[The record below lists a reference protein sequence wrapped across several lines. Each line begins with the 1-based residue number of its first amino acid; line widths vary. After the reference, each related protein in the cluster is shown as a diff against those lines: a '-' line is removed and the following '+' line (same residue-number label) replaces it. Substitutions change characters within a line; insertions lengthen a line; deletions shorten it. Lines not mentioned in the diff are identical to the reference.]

1 VPKASR
7 DPIPTNNLN
16 VSETLAR
23 PAIWVL
29 RKIISLW
36 VRTTA
41 LPPDAAQR
49 LTGRGLALCYVL
61 ERQSLSDLLVLQET
75 CVRQG
80 LPRPGRRLSVGSVS
94 ELRSVF
100 YLERS
105 AGFCG
110 TRVDRRAPAQLTRL
124 VTAATLDPV
133 IDLDVV
139 PVSIY
144 WGRAPQKE
152 RSWWRLLLSEDVAL
166 AGRCR
171 KFLNVVFNGRNTL
184 VHFGEPL
191 SLRAIL
197 NEGLDRSRAVRR
209 ISRTLRAHFREQ
221 RTATIG
227 PDLSHWRTI
236 VAQVLATR
244 AVRAAV
250 AQEMQEKNLTR
261 REALLLAKRYAD
273 EIAANYSHAFITVL
287 ARLLS
292 RLWNRLYDGVELH
305 HEEILSEVAQGNEL
319 VFVPCHRSHMDYLL
333 LSYIIYVTGFPV
345 PHIAAGVNLNM
356 PVIGRFLRKG
366 GAFFIR
372 RSFKGNS
379 LYPVVFMKYLGAM
392 MARGHSLEYFVE
404 GGRSRTGRLLDP
416 KTGMLSMTV
425 RSFLRDPVRP
435 VVFIPVYFG
444 YERLVEGQTYIDEL
458 SGRPKE
464 KESVLGLLKTL
475 PQLRR
480 KFGKVHVSLG
490 DPIALDEILRTHN
503 ASWDGVAVSDDSRPA
518 WLNSV
523 VDDLARRVVVG
534 INATAAVNAT
544 NLLAMALLGT
554 PRQAMLERDLIRQLD
569 LYRSLLTAER
579 YSTRITVT
587 DLDGDAIVRHGEA
600 MQVIE
605 RRRHELGDIIHM
617 SEENAILQT
626 YFRNN
631 VLHLFAMPSLIAC
644 CFVNNSLM
652 RTDDILRLAWR
663 IYPYVADELFLRWRE
678 DEVAGVVHHILAVFS
693 AQALLDRSAD
703 GTEWRRPPPMAAEAM
718 QLSVL
723 AQATIPIVE
732 RYYLVVALL
741 AQAGSG
747 ALSQET
753 LEKRCQLLAQR
764 ISMLYE
770 LNAPEFF
777 DPALFS
783 SFIDQ
788 MRKRGVLQVAPDNRL
803 LFNEVLLGVAGDAQL
818 VLSEQIRHSILQV
831 THA

>member
-1 VPKASR
+1 LS
-7 DPIPTNNLN
+7 
-16 VSETLAR
+16 VSETIAR

-29 RKIISLW
+29 RQLISLW
-36 VRTTA
+36 VRTTV

-49 LTGRGLALCYVL
+49 LKGRGRALCYVL
-61 ERQSLSDLLVLQET
+61 ERQSLSDLLVVQDT

-80 LPRPGRRLSVGSVS
+80 LPQAGEPLAVGSAI
-94 ELRSVF
+94 EARSVF
-100 YLERS
+100 PLERP
-105 AGFCG
+105 AGFCA
-110 TRVDRRAPAQLTRL
+110 TRIDRRTPAVLTQV
-124 VTAATLDPV
+124 VTGASLDPTV
-133 IDLDVV
+133 DLDFV

-152 RSWWRLLLSEDVAL
+152 RSWWRLLLSENVVL
-166 AGRCR
+166 AGRFR

-184 VHFGEPL
+184 IHFGEPL
-191 SLRAIL
+191 SLRAVL

-221 RTATIG
+221 RVATIG
-227 PDLSHWRTI
+227 PDLSHWRRV

-250 AQEMQEKNLTR
+250 AQEMKEKNLSR
-261 REALLLAKRYAD
+261 REALLLARRYAD
-273 EIAANYSHAFITVL
+273 EIAANYSHAFVTVM
-287 ARLLS
+287 AGVLS
-292 RLWNRLYDGVELH
+292 RLWNRVYDGVELH
-305 HEEILSEVAQGNEL
+305 HEQVLRDVAPGNEL

-356 PVIGRFLRKG
+356 PVLGRFLRKG

-372 RSFKGNS
+372 RTFKGNS

-416 KTGMLSMTV
+416 RTGMLSMTV

-435 VVFIPVYFG
+435 VIFLPVYFG

-490 DPIALDEILRTHN
+490 DPIPLDEILRTHN
-503 ASWDGVAVSDDSRPA
+503 ASWDGVAMTDDSRPA
-518 WLNSV
+518 WLSSA
-523 VDDLARRVVVG
+523 VDDLAHRIVVG
-534 INATAAVNAT
+534 INAAAAVNNV
-544 NLLAMALLGT
+544 NLLAMALLAT

-569 LYRSLLTAER
+569 LYKALLTAER
-579 YSTRITVT
+579 YSPRITVT
-587 DLDGDAIVRHGEA
+587 ELDGAAIVRHCEA

-605 RRRHELGDIIHM
+605 RRPHALGDIIRM
-617 SEENAILQT
+617 TEENAILQT

-631 VLHLFAMPSLIAC
+631 VLHLFAMPSLMAC
-644 CFVNNSLM
+644 CFLNNPVM
-652 RTDDILRLAWR
+652 RTEDILRLAWR

-678 DEVAGVVHHILAVFS
+678 DEVPMVVHRILAVL
-693 AQALLDRSAD
+693 AQQGLLDRGAD
-703 GTEWRRPPPMAAEAM
+703 GTEWRRRPPMMAEAM

-723 AQATIPIVE
+723 AQATVPIIE

-747 ALSQET
+747 VLSQEA
-753 LEKRCQLLAQR
+753 LEKRCRLLAQR

-770 LNAPEFF
+770 LSAPEFF
-777 DPALFS
+777 DAALFS
-783 SFIDQ
+783 SFVDRL
-788 MRKRGVLQVAPDNRL
+788 RKRGVLQVGPDNRL
-803 LFNEVLLGVAGDAQL
+803 LFNEVLLGVASDAQL

>member
-1 VPKASR
+1 MPKASR
-7 DPIPTNNLN
+7 VPTPTNNLN
-16 VSETLAR
+16 ITETLAR
-23 PAIWVL
+23 PAIWVM
-29 RKIISLW
+29 RKLIALW
-36 VRTTA
+36 VRTTV
-41 LPPDAAQR
+41 LPPDAAER
-49 LTGRGLALCYVL
+49 LTGRDVPLCYVL

-75 CVRQG
+75 CVRQR
-80 LPRPGRRLSVGSVS
+80 LPRPSRRLNVGGVS
-94 ELRSVF
+94 ERHSAF

-110 TRVDRRAPAQLTRL
+110 TRVDRRAPALLTQL
-124 VTAATLDPV
+124 VNAATLDPGV
-133 IDLDVV
+133 DLEIV

-166 AGRCR
+166 AGRFR

-184 VHFGEPL
+184 VHYGDPL

-197 NEGLDRSRAVRR
+197 NEGLDRSRSVRR
-209 ISRTLRAHFREQ
+209 ISRTLRTYFRDQ
-221 RTATIG
+221 RIATIG

-250 AQEMQEKNLTR
+250 AAEMVDKDLTR

-287 ARLLS
+287 AGVLS
-292 RLWNRLYDGVELH
+292 RLWNRVYDGVVLH
-305 HEEILSEVAQGNEL
+305 HEQVLRDVAQGNEV

-356 PVIGRFLRKG
+356 PVLGRFLRKG

-372 RSFKGNS
+372 RTFKGNS

-392 MARGHSLEYFVE
+392 MARGHSLEYFIE
-404 GGRSRTGRLLDP
+404 GGRSRTGRLMDP

-425 RSFLRDPVRP
+425 RSFLRDPQRP
-435 VVFIPVYFG
+435 VVFVPVYFG

-464 KESVLGLLKTL
+464 KESVLGLLRTL

-480 KFGKVHVSLG
+480 KFGQVHVSLG
-490 DPIALDEILRTHN
+490 DPIALEGILRTHN
-503 ASWDGVAVSDDSRPA
+503 PAWDGKAAGDDSRPT
-518 WLNSV
+518 WLNAA
-523 VDDLARRVVVG
+523 VDDLARRIVIG
-534 INATAAVNAT
+534 INAAAAVNNV
-544 NLLAMALLGT
+544 NLLATVLLGM
-554 PRQAMLERDLIRQLD
+554 PRQAMLERDLVRQLD
-569 LYRSLLTAER
+569 LYRALLMAER
-579 YSTRITVT
+579 YSARITVT
-587 DLDGDAIVRHGEA
+587 ELDGAAIVRHGEA
-600 MQVIE
+600 MQVIA
-605 RRRHELGDIIHM
+605 RQPHALGDIIHM

-644 CFVNNSLM
+644 CFLNNAAM

-678 DEVAGVVHHILAVFS
+678 DEVAAVVHRILAVFQQQS
-693 AQALLDRSAD
+693 LLDRNAD
-703 GTEWRRPPPMAAEAM
+703 GTEWHRRPPMAEEAM

-753 LEKRCQLLAQR
+753 LVKRCQLLAQR

-783 SFIDQ
+783 SFVDLL
-788 MRKRGVLQVAPDNRL
+788 RRRGVLQVGPDNRL
-803 LFNEVLLGVAGDAQL
+803 LFNEVLLSVASDAQL
-818 VLSEQIRHSILQV
+818 VLSEQMRHSILQV
-831 THA
+831 TQA

>member
-1 VPKASR
+1 MS
-7 DPIPTNNLN
+7 I
-16 VSETLAR
+16 SETLAR
-23 PAIWVL
+23 PAIWLL

-36 VRTTA
+36 VRSTA
-41 LPPDAAQR
+41 LPPDIGQR
-49 LTGRGLALCYVL
+49 LSGRLGSVCYVL
-61 ERQSLSDLLVLQET
+61 ERQSLSDFLVLQDT

-80 LPRPGRRLSVGSVS
+80 LPRPSPRLAVGSVS
-94 ELRSVF
+94 QRRSMC

-105 AGFCG
+105 AGWCA
-110 TRVDRRAPAQLTRL
+110 TRVDRRVPALLTHL
-124 VTAATLDPV
+124 VAAARAEPG
-133 IDLDVV
+133 IDLDIV
-139 PVSIY
+139 PVSIF

-152 RSWWRLLLSEDVAL
+152 RSWWRLLLSEDIAL

-171 KFLNVVFNGRNTL
+171 KFLNVIFNGRNTL

-191 SLRAIL
+191 TLRSFI
-197 NEGLDRSRAVRR
+197 NEELDEPRTVRR
-209 ISRTLRAHFREQ
+209 ISRTLRGLFREQ
-221 RTATIG
+221 RAATIG
-227 PDLSHWRTI
+227 PDLSHRRTI
-236 VAQVLATR
+236 VTHVLATR
-244 AVRAAV
+244 AVRVAV
-250 AQEMQEKNLTR
+250 AQEMKERNLTR

-273 EIAANYSHAFITVL
+273 EIAANYSHAFVTVME
-287 ARLLS
+287 RLLS

-305 HEEILSEVAQGNEL
+305 HEQVLQEVAPRNE
-319 VFVPCHRSHMDYLL
+319 VVYVPCHRSHMDYLL
-333 LSYIIYVTGFPV
+333 LSYIIYVTGFPA

-372 RSFKGNS
+372 RTFKGNS
-379 LYPVVFMKYLGAM
+379 LYPIVFMKYLGVM
-392 MARGHSLEYFVE
+392 MARGHSLEYFIE

-444 YERLVEGQTYIDEL
+444 YERLVEGETYVDEL

-475 PQLRR
+475 PRLKR

-490 DPIALDEILRTHN
+490 DPIALDAMLGAHN
-503 ASWDGVAVSDDSRPA
+503 ASWRTSALTEDSRPT
-518 WLNSV
+518 WLNAA
-523 VDDLARRVVVG
+523 VDDLARRIIVS
-534 INATAAVNAT
+534 INAAAAVNAV
-544 NLLAMALLGT
+544 NLLAMALLAT

-569 LYRSLLTAER
+569 LYRALLRAEP
-579 YSTRITVT
+579 YSARITVT
-587 DLDGDAIVRHGEA
+587 ELQGAAIVRHGEA

-605 RRRHELGDIIHM
+605 RQAHALGDIIHM
-617 SEENAILQT
+617 SEENAVLQT

-644 CFVNNSLM
+644 CFLNNPVM
-652 RTDDILRLAWR
+652 RTADILRLAGR
-663 IYPYVADELFLRWRE
+663 IYPYVADELFLRWSE
-678 DEVAGVVHHILAVFS
+678 EQLPDVVHRMLEFFA
-693 AQALLDRSAD
+693 ADRLIERADD
-703 GTEWRRPPPMAAEAM
+703 GTEWRRRPPMTPEAM

-723 AQATIPIVE
+723 AQATVPIVE
-732 RYYLVVALL
+732 RYYLAIALL

-764 ISMLYE
+764 MSMLYE

-783 SFIDQ
+783 SFIDRL
-788 MRKRGVLQVAPDNRL
+788 RKRGVLRVSPDNRL
-803 LFNEVLLGVAGDAQL
+803 LFDEVLLGVADDARL
-818 VLSEQIRHSILQV
+818 VLSEQIRHSILQA